1 MVVEIAIVKQFT
13 VKVVAEAVAVAAVGS
28 GIRSSSSRSSSS
40 HRKGS
45 FSREVFLPGGIPP
58 CPLVGGPLGALE
70 GTPYGLH
77 HSLHHIYICLYV
89 LYVSYNIGYLTK
101 LTLGPTLGCNGGDSL
116 WPTSPML
123 FLEYV
128 FICFINVS

>member
-1 MVVEIAIVKQFT
+1 MPVSVSAQNTCSLLLSLSASKEAHSSSCIVVVEIAVVKQFT

-45 FSREVFLPGGIPP
+45 FSREVFPGGIPP
-58 CPLVGGPLGALE
+58 CPLVAGPLGALE

-77 HSLHHIYICLYV
+77 HSLHHIY
-89 LYVSYNIGYLTK
+89 
-101 LTLGPTLGCNGGDSL
+101 
-116 WPTSPML
+116 M
-123 FLEYV
+123 
-128 FICFINVS
+128 FICFICFL

>member
-45 FSREVFLPGGIPP
+45 FSREVFLPGGIP
-58 CPLVGGPLGALE
+58 AL
-70 GTPYGLH
+70 PI
-77 HSLHHIYICLYV
+77 SRR
-89 LYVSYNIGYLTK
+89 
-101 LTLGPTLGCNGGDSL
+101 TLGCTRGDTL
-116 WPTSPML
+116 WPTSQSSPYI
-123 FLEYV
+123 YV
-128 FICFINVS
+128 YMFYMFPII